1 MTIIVNKL
9 TISKILIPIVLVT
22 LSVLCVI
29 PFIMIIFTSFAS
41 EEGLMQYGYS
51 FFPHLPTLAS
61 YRYILANGNQLWSAY
76 GLTIFITA
84 AGTVLGMIIMTTC
97 AYALS
102 RDDFKLK
109 QALSFFIYFTMLFSG
124 GTVASYIWIARY
136 LRLSDN
142 ILVLFVPLMISAYNI
157 FILRVSC
164 KSIPFSL
171 IESAKLEG
179 AGELYIFTKIVVPLA
194 KTGIATISL
203 LTIFGLWNN
212 WYNSMMYMDTS
223 DKCTLQYYLVKILES
238 VTFAKANASVSG
250 GLSQATALPD
260 EGVRM
265 AICAMAAIP
274 MLCVFPFFQKYFV
287 KGITV
292 GSVKG

>member
-1 MTIIVNKL
+1 MKRIKL
-9 TISKILIPIVLVT
+9 SKIIIPIVLVV
-22 LSVLCVI
+22 LSILCVL
-29 PFIMIIFTSFAS
+29 PFLMILFTSFAS
-41 EEGLMQYGYS
+41 EEGLMKYGYS
-51 FFPHLPTLAS
+51 FFPHMPTLDS
-61 YRYILANGNQLWSAY
+61 YKYILANGSQLWSAY
-76 GLTIFITA
+76 MLTIFVTVVGTA
-84 AGTVLGMIIMTTC
+84 LGIIVMTTC

-109 QALSFFIYFTMLFSG
+109 KLLSFFIYFTMLFSG
-124 GTVASYIWIARY
+124 GTVASYIWMARY
-136 LRLSDN
+136 LRLSNN
-142 ILVLFVPLMISAYNI
+142 ILVLFLPIMMNAYNI

-164 KSIPFSL
+164 KSVPFSL

-179 AGELYIFTKIVVPLA
+179 AGELYIFVRIVVPLA
-194 KTGIATISL
+194 KTGIATIAL
-203 LTIFGLWNN
+203 LTMFTLWND

-223 DKCTLQYYLVKILES
+223 DKSTLQYYLVKILDS
-238 VTFAKANASVSG
+238 VTFAKANASASG
-250 GLSQATALPD
+250 GLSQAAELPD

-265 AICAMAAIP
+265 AICSIAAIP